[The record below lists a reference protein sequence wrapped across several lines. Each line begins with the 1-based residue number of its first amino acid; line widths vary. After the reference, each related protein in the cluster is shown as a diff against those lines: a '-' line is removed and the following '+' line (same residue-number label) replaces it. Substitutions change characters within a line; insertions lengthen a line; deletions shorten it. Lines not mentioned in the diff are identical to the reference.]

1 MFTSLIM
8 SLLFALNFFFN
19 NFIHF
24 FNLQKKMFFKLLLK
38 LKNFDLNYTFEII
51 NNFLCLGI

>member
-8 SLLFALNFFFN
+8 SLFFALNFFFN

-38 LKNFDLNYTFEII
+38 LKNFDLNYIFEII
-51 NNFLCLGI
+51 NNFLGLRI